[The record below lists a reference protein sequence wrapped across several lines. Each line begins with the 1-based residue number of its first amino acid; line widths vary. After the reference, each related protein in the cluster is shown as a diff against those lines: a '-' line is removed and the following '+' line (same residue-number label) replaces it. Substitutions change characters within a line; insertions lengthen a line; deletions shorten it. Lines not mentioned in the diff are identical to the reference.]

1 MKGFKLLAS
10 CAVIGALSA
19 VCAASSMAADYSAT
33 ATYDA
38 EAGTVSVTA
47 SQDYIDLVGAGDFTL
62 LVLSEDATEIT
73 NENSDIVK
81 QIQQGDQATV
91 STVKVGDLADG
102 TYYVR
107 LGGADVSDDNE
118 KGFVATTFTV
128 GTNPDNPYADSTRL
142 IGDTTND
149 GNVTLGDVVPIVQHS
164 AGVELLTGETLQA
177 ADTTDDGNVT
187 LGDVIPVVQYS
198 SGQGG
203 NIDGVKTIA
212 QKSNYVAE

>member
-38 EAGTVSVTA
+38 KAGTVSVTA

-73 NENSDIVK
+73 NENSYIVK
-81 QIQQGDQATV
+81 QIQQGDEATV
-91 STVKVGDLADG
+91 SNVKVGDLEDG

-107 LGGADVSDDNE
+107 LGGADVSAENE

-128 GTNPDNPYADSTRL
+128 GGEAPQVFIGDVDGDKDITAVDCSETAKSVIHMSSAADNSDVNYYAAAYADGDSEITAVDCSE
-142 IGDTTND
+142 IAKYVVHMDTTYVGTTVD
-149 GNVTLGDVVPIVQHS
+149 
-164 AGVELLTGETLQA
+164 AGTYGEKA
-177 ADTTDDGNVT
+177 N
-187 LGDVIPVVQYS
+187 
-198 SGQGG
+198 
-203 NIDGVKTIA
+203 
-212 QKSNYVAE
+212 